1 MTDVR
6 LDVLCDVVSLSG
18 HSVDSS
24 LYVGDVRYGWWWR
37 WRWLL
42 HGGTEWMF
50 VMWLALP
57 RVGMVVCVKG
67 WLREVGSEG
76 EIKIVCGRLA
86 PLNANATNFCQ
97 TKVLAENC
105 IKKCSKLLLSTRQG
119 QVFLNSCLL

>member
-24 LYVGDVRYGWWWR
+24 LYVGDVWYGCGWWWWWWWWR

-57 RVGMVVCVKG
+57 RVGEVVCVKG
-67 WLREVGSEG
+67 LVEGS
-76 EIKIVCGRLA
+76 
-86 PLNANATNFCQ
+86 LNAQ
-97 TKVLAENC
+97 TFAKQKVLA
-105 IKKCSKLLLSTRQG
+105 S
-119 QVFLNSCLL
+119 

>member
-6 LDVLCDVVSLSG
+6 LEVLCDVVSLSG

-24 LYVGDVRYGWWWR
+24 LYVGDVWYGCGWWWWR

-57 RVGMVVCVKG
+57 RVGVVVCVKG

-76 EIKIVCGRLA
+76 RLRALESALDAACAKPWRPVTLFKQMRKFTGR
-86 PLNANATNFCQ
+86 
-97 TKVLAENC
+97 KVSRLVWAGHV
-105 IKKCSKLLLSTRQG
+105 I
-119 QVFLNSCLL
+119 

>member
-24 LYVGDVRYGWWWR
+24 LYVGDVWYGCGWWWWR

-57 RVGMVVCVKG
+57 RVGVVVCVKG

-76 EIKIVCGRLA
+76 EIKNSLWALGPVGCKRDTRLH
-86 PLNANATNFCQ
+86 
-97 TKVLAENC
+97 LAQR
-105 IKKCSKLLLSTRQG
+105 SVG
-119 QVFLNSCLL
+119 